1 MRPLEVQ
8 RAVWVVTPLLFGPA
22 VVYTQ
27 ADTGAPAS
35 TELIAQARAQLHAR
49 QLDSAAV
56 LLRRVT
62 EAPARSPADRVQAWI
77 LLGIVNFYSAS
88 DSAASEA
95 FRQAFSLDP
104 GLDVPGLDAFDPE
117 IARLVGEARAAVGVG
132 DSTGPRTVAARA
144 PVATLYD
151 CLTKCADSVVP
162 PQFVLFPYQMVLDGV
177 VLPARR
183 AHVFVAL
190 QAVVDQ
196 DGLVEPETVRLQSS
210 TAVGVVEQIE
220 RALPQARFRPGFA
233 KGVPVRTRVQL
244 RFDFEAEG
252 TGMIRYSY
260 RVVGR

>member
-1 MRPLEVQ
+1 MRRLQ
-8 RAVWVVTPLLFGPA
+8 LSRAVWVVTPLLFGPA
-22 VVYTQ
+22 AVNAQ
-27 ADTGAPAS
+27 ADSGAPAS
-35 TELIAQARAQLHAR
+35 AELIAQARAQLRAR

-62 EAPARSPADRVQAWI
+62 DAPARSPAERVQAWV

-88 DSAASEA
+88 DSAASDA

-104 GLDVPGLDAFDPE
+104 GLDVAGLDGFDPE
-117 IARLVGEARAAVGVG
+117 IARLAGEARAAVGVG
-132 DSTGPRTVAARA
+132 DSTAVRTVAIHPAVA
-144 PVATLYD
+144 PLYD

-196 DGLVEPETVRLQSS
+196 DGLVEPETVRLLSS
-210 TAVGVVEQIE
+210 TAVGVVAQIE
-220 RALPQARFRPGFA
+220 RALPQARFRPGLA
-233 KGVPVRTRVQL
+233 RGMPVRTRVQL

-252 TGMIRYSY
+252 TGLIRYTY
-260 RVVGR
+260 RVLAR

>member
-56 LLRRVT
+56 LLRRV
-62 EAPARSPADRVQAWI
+62 
-77 LLGIVNFYSAS
+77 
-88 DSAASEA
+88 
-95 FRQAFSLDP
+95 
-104 GLDVPGLDAFDPE
+104 
-117 IARLVGEARAAVGVG
+117 
-132 DSTGPRTVAARA
+132 
-144 PVATLYD
+144 
-151 CLTKCADSVVP
+151 
-162 PQFVLFPYQMVLDGV
+162 
-177 VLPARR
+177 
-183 AHVFVAL
+183 HVFVAL

-196 DGLVEPETVRLQSS
+196 DGLVEPETVRLLSS
-210 TAVGVVEQIE
+210 TAVGVVAQIE

-233 KGVPVRTRVQL
+233 NGVPVRTRVQL

-252 TGMIRYSY
+252 TGLIRYTY
-260 RVVGR
+260 RVLAR

>member
-8 RAVWVVTPLLFGPA
+8 RAVWVVTPLRFGPA

-35 TELIAQARAQLHAR
+35 TELIAQ
-49 QLDSAAV
+49 
-56 LLRRVT
+56 
-62 EAPARSPADRVQAWI
+62 
-77 LLGIVNFYSAS
+77 
-88 DSAASEA
+88 
-95 FRQAFSLDP
+95 
-104 GLDVPGLDAFDPE
+104 
-117 IARLVGEARAAVGVG
+117 ARAAVGVG

-162 PQFVLFPYQMVLDGV
+162 PQFVLFPYQVVLDGV

-196 DGLVEPETVRLQSS
+196 DGLVEPETVRLLSS
-210 TAVGVVEQIE
+210 TAVGVVAQIE

-233 KGVPVRTRVQL
+233 NGVAVRTRVQL

-252 TGMIRYSY
+252 T
-260 RVVGR
+260 